1 MAIAFFVLM
10 PPYYVSQ
17 MTEFGE
23 YDIWFRIIVVGILH
37 LLYVKEIYYSKKIDP
52 FLMVFNIYAAIVFI
66 ATLRSEA
73 DIISA
78 IWGRW
83 IITNAFIILFIVSL
97 KKKQDLFL
105 KSIYVTLLI
114 LIVWDAS
121 TTLVPKTEWNTDFSN
136 LLFGNY
142 NSKAVYYFPVVL
154 IGSIL
159 CIKKQEDKWIRLS
172 FVFLQL
178 LIIIVLFY
186 VKSVTSVFSFSLLI
200 IYLNFFNK
208 EKYLKIFNIKTYI
221 IFNIIFFY
229 IVVIKEYNKGLV
241 AAIPRIFNK
250 SSSFSGRIPIWRAT
264 KEFIEKNPIIGYG
277 AFKPEVR
284 ASLLNDAGVG
294 SFIHAH
300 NFYLNTAFESGIMG
314 IICKGSLAFLAIKK
328 SYKINNCI
336 LKGSVWAVLGALLL
350 AMQFES
356 YSDMVFLSVLLII
369 YGLNE

>member
-17 MTEFGE
+17 MTKFGE

-121 TTLVPKTEWNTDFSN
+121 TTLVPKTEWNADFSN

-142 NSKAVYYFPVVL
+142 NYKAIYYFPAVL
-154 IGSIL
+154 AGSVL
-159 CIKKQEDKWIRLS
+159 YIKNKKDRWIKIS
-172 FVFLQL
+172 FIFLQL
-178 LIIIVLFY
+178 LILAVLFY
-186 VKSVTSVFSFSLLI
+186 VKSATSIVAFSLLL

-208 EKYLKIFNIKTYI
+208 EKCLKIFDIKAYV
-221 IFNIIFFY
+221 IFNLIFFY
-229 IVVIKEYNKGLV
+229 IVVIKEYNTGVV
-241 AAIPRIFNK
+241 AALTKTLNK
-250 SSSFSGRIPIWRAT
+250 SNSFSGRIPIWRVT
-264 KEFIEKNPIIGYG
+264 KEYIGKNPIIGYG
-277 AFKPEVR
+277 AFEPDARK
-284 ASLLNDAGVG
+284 ALLNNVG
-294 SFIHAH
+294 ASTHAH
-300 NFYLNTAFESGIMG
+300 NFYLNTAFESGIAG
-314 IICKGSLAFLAIKK
+314 LICKGSLAFLAIKK
-328 SYKINNCI
+328 SYKIKNCI
-336 LKGSVWAVLGALLL
+336 LRGSTWAVLGALLL

-356 YSDMVFLSVLLII
+356 YSDMAYLSVLLII